1 MRRLILLILLACVV
15 TPLQSQTHEVGFFA
29 GGSNYVGDIGRTN
42 YIYPNK
48 ISGGVIYKY
57 NLNPRI
63 ALRGTYT
70 YIPVSGNDEDAD
82 NSFRKNRP
90 RGQFSFSNTI
100 HEFAAGVEFNFFEYN
115 INDYRTTFTPYIMA
129 EVAAFNYKSPE
140 PSSSNNTILLKNT
153 FSYTLPVGI
162 GIKGRLADNFAIA
175 FETGVR
181 FTFVDDI
188 DFTTDKI
195 NSLDFGGNGND
206 WYVFSGISIV
216 YTFGRPPC
224 FGGIAE

>member
-1 MRRLILLILLACVV
+1 MRGLILLILLACVV
-15 TPLQSQTHEVGFFA
+15 TPLQSQTHEIGFFA

-42 YIYPNK
+42 YIYPNEFA
-48 ISGGVIYKY
+48 GGLVYKY

-70 YIPVSGNDEDAD
+70 YIPVSGNDKDAD
-82 NSFRKNRP
+82 NVFRQSRNI
-90 RGQFSFSNTI
+90 SFSNTI

-115 INDYRTTFTPYIMA
+115 INDYSTTFTPYILA

-140 PSSSNNTILLKNT
+140 PTSSINTILLKNK

-188 DFTTDKI
+188 DFTTDEI
-195 NSLDFGGNGND
+195 NSLNFGGNGDD
-206 WYVFSGISIV
+206 WYMFSGVSIV

>member
-1 MRRLILLILLACVV
+1 MRGLILLILLACVV
-15 TPLQSQTHEVGFFA
+15 TPLQSQTHEIGFFA
-29 GGSNYVGDIGRTN
+29 GGSNYVGDIGSTN
-42 YIYPNK
+42 YIQPNEF
-48 ISGGVIYKY
+48 SGGLVYKY

-70 YIPVSGNDEDAD
+70 YIPVSGNDNDAD
-82 NSFRKNRP
+82 NAFRQNR
-90 RGQFSFSNTI
+90 GISFSNTI
-100 HEFAAGVEFNFFEYN
+100 HEFAAGVEFNFFDYN
-115 INDYRTTFTPYIMA
+115 INDYRTTFTPYILA

-140 PSSSNNTILLKNT
+140 PTSSSNTILLKNK
-153 FSYTLPVGI
+153 FSYTVPVGI
-162 GIKGRLADNFAIA
+162 GLKGRLADNFAIA

-188 DFTTDKI
+188 DFTTDRI

-206 WYVFSGISIV
+206 WYVFSGVSIV

>member
-1 MRRLILLILLACVV
+1 MRGLILLILLACVV
-15 TPLQSQTHEVGFFA
+15 TPLQSQTHEIGFFA
-29 GGSNYVGDIGRTN
+29 GGSNYVGDIGSTN
-42 YIYPNK
+42 YIYPNEFA
-48 ISGGVIYKY
+48 GGLVYKY

-70 YIPVSGNDEDAD
+70 YIPVSGNDNDAD
-82 NSFRKNRP
+82 NAFRQNR
-90 RGQFSFSNTI
+90 GISFSNTI
-100 HEFAAGVEFNFFEYN
+100 HEFAAGVEFNFFDYN
-115 INDYRTTFTPYIMA
+115 INDYRTTFTPYILA

-140 PSSSNNTILLKNT
+140 PTSSSNTILLKNK

-162 GIKGRLADNFAIA
+162 GLKGRLADNFAIA

-188 DFTTDKI
+188 DFTTDRI

-206 WYVFSGISIV
+206 WYVFSGVSIV

>member
-1 MRRLILLILLACVV
+1 MRGLILLILLACVV
-15 TPLQSQTHEVGFFA
+15 TPLQSQTHEIGFFA
-29 GGSNYVGDIGRTN
+29 GGSNYVGDIGSTN
-42 YIYPNK
+42 YIRPNEFA
-48 ISGGVIYKY
+48 GGLVYKY

-70 YIPVSGNDEDAD
+70 YIPVSGNDKDAD
-82 NSFRKNRP
+82 NSFRQNR
-90 RGQFSFSNTI
+90 GINFSNTI
-100 HEFAAGVEFNFFEYN
+100 HEFAAGVEFNFFDYN
-115 INDYRTTFTPYIMA
+115 INDYRTTFTPYILA

-140 PSSSNNTILLKNT
+140 PTSSSNTILLKNK
-153 FSYTLPVGI
+153 FSYTIPVGI
-162 GIKGRLADNFAIA
+162 GLKGRLADNLAIA

-206 WYVFSGISIV
+206 WYVFSGVSIV

>member
-1 MRRLILLILLACVV
+1 MRELILLILLACVV
-15 TPLQSQTHEVGFFA
+15 TPLQSQTHEIGFFA
-29 GGSNYVGDIGRTN
+29 GGSNYVGDIGSTN
-42 YIYPNK
+42 YISPNEFA
-48 ISGGVIYKY
+48 GGLVYKY

-70 YIPVSGNDEDAD
+70 YIPVSGNDNDAD
-82 NSFRKNRP
+82 NAFRQNR
-90 RGQFSFSNTI
+90 GISFSNTI
-100 HEFAAGVEFNFFEYN
+100 HEFAAGVEFNFFDYN
-115 INDYRTTFTPYIMA
+115 INDYRTTFTPYILA

-140 PSSSNNTILLKNT
+140 PTSSSNTILLKNK
-153 FSYTLPVGI
+153 FSYTVPVGI
-162 GIKGRLADNFAIA
+162 GLKGRLADNFAIA

-188 DFTTDKI
+188 DFTTDRI

-206 WYVFSGISIV
+206 WYVFSGVSIV

>member
-1 MRRLILLILLACVV
+1 MRGLILLILLACVV
-15 TPLQSQTHEVGFFA
+15 TPLQSQTHEIGFFA
-29 GGSNYVGDIGRTN
+29 GGSNYVGDIGSTN
-42 YIYPNK
+42 YIHPNEF
-48 ISGGVIYKY
+48 SGGLVYKY

-70 YIPVSGNDEDAD
+70 YIPVSGNDKDAD
-82 NSFRKNRP
+82 NTFRQNR
-90 RGQFSFSNTI
+90 GTSFSNTI
-100 HEFAAGVEFNFFEYN
+100 HEFAAGVEFNFFDYN
-115 INDYRTTFTPYIMA
+115 INNYSTTFTPYILA

-140 PSSSNNTILLKNT
+140 PTSSSNTVLLKNK
-153 FSYTLPVGI
+153 FSYTIPVGI
-162 GIKGRLADNFAIA
+162 GLKGRLADNLAIA

-206 WYVFSGISIV
+206 WYVFSGVSIV

>member
-1 MRRLILLILLACVV
+1 MRGLTLLILLACVV
-15 TPLQSQTHEVGFFA
+15 TPLQSQTHEIGFFA
-29 GGSNYVGDIGRTN
+29 GGSNYVGDIGSTN
-42 YIYPNK
+42 YIYPNEFA
-48 ISGGVIYKY
+48 GGLVYKY

-70 YIPVSGNDEDAD
+70 YIPVSGNDNDAD
-82 NSFRKNRP
+82 NAFRQNR
-90 RGQFSFSNTI
+90 GISFSNTI
-100 HEFAAGVEFNFFEYN
+100 HEFAAGVEFNFFDYN
-115 INDYRTTFTPYIMA
+115 INDYRTTFTPYILA

-140 PSSSNNTILLKNT
+140 PTSSSNTILLKNK
-153 FSYTLPVGI
+153 FSYTVPVGI
-162 GIKGRLADNFAIA
+162 GLKGRLADNFAIA

-188 DFTTDKI
+188 DFTTDRI

-206 WYVFSGISIV
+206 WYMFSGVSIV

>member
-1 MRRLILLILLACVV
+1 MRGLILLILLACVV
-15 TPLQSQTHEVGFFA
+15 TPLQSQTHEIGFFA
-29 GGSNYVGDIGRTN
+29 GGSNYVGDIGSTN
-42 YIYPNK
+42 YIYPNEFA
-48 ISGGVIYKY
+48 GGLVYKY

-70 YIPVSGNDEDAD
+70 YIPVSGNDNDAD
-82 NSFRKNRP
+82 NAFRQNR
-90 RGQFSFSNTI
+90 GISFSNTI
-100 HEFAAGVEFNFFEYN
+100 HEFAAGVEFNFFDYN
-115 INDYRTTFTPYIMA
+115 INDYRTTFTPYILA

-140 PSSSNNTILLKNT
+140 PTSSSNTILLKNK
-153 FSYTLPVGI
+153 FSYTVPVGI
-162 GIKGRLADNFAIA
+162 GLKGRLADNFAIA

-188 DFTTDKI
+188 DFTTDRI

-206 WYVFSGISIV
+206 WYVFSGVSIV

>member
-1 MRRLILLILLACVV
+1 MRGLILLILLACVV
-15 TPLQSQTHEVGFFA
+15 TPLQSQTHEIGFFA
-29 GGSNYVGDIGRTN
+29 GGSNYVGDIGSTN
-42 YIYPNK
+42 YISPHEFA
-48 ISGGVIYKY
+48 GGLVYKY

-70 YIPVSGNDEDAD
+70 YIPVSGNDNDAD
-82 NSFRKNRP
+82 NAFRQNR
-90 RGQFSFSNTI
+90 GISFSNTI
-100 HEFAAGVEFNFFEYN
+100 HEFAAGVEFNFFDYN
-115 INDYRTTFTPYIMA
+115 INDYRTTFTPYILA

-140 PSSSNNTILLKNT
+140 PTSSSNTILLKNK
-153 FSYTLPVGI
+153 FSYTVPVGI
-162 GIKGRLADNFAIA
+162 GLKGRLADNFAIA

-188 DFTTDKI
+188 DFTTDRI

-206 WYVFSGISIV
+206 WYVFSGVSIV

>member
-1 MRRLILLILLACVV
+1 MRGLILLILLACVV
-15 TPLQSQTHEVGFFA
+15 TPSQSQTHEIGFFA
-29 GGSNYVGDIGRTN
+29 GGSNYVGDIGSTN
-42 YIYPNK
+42 YIHPNEF
-48 ISGGVIYKY
+48 SGGLVYKY

-70 YIPVSGNDEDAD
+70 YIPVSGNDKDAD
-82 NSFRKNRP
+82 NTFRQNR
-90 RGQFSFSNTI
+90 GTSFSNTI
-100 HEFAAGVEFNFFEYN
+100 HEFAAGVEFNFFDYN
-115 INDYRTTFTPYIMA
+115 INNYSTTFTPYILA

-140 PSSSNNTILLKNT
+140 PTSSSNTILLKNK
-153 FSYTLPVGI
+153 FSYTIPVGI
-162 GIKGRLADNFAIA
+162 GLKGRLADNLAIA

-206 WYVFSGISIV
+206 WYVFSGVSIV

>member
-1 MRRLILLILLACVV
+1 MREFILLILV
-15 TPLQSQTHEVGFFA
+15 TCAVIPLQSQTHEVGFFA
-29 GGSNYVGDIGRTN
+29 GGSNYVGDIGSTN

-48 ISGGVIYKY
+48 IAGGLVYKY

-70 YIPVSGNDEDAD
+70 FIPVSGNDKNAD
-82 NSFRKNRP
+82 NPYRKNRP
-90 RGQFSFSNTI
+90 GGQFSFSNTI
-100 HEFAAGVEFNFFEYN
+100 HEFAAGVEFNFFHYN
-115 INDYRTTFTPYIMA
+115 INDYTSTFTPYILA
-129 EVAAFNYKSPE
+129 EFAAFNYRSPE
-140 PSSSNNTILLKNT
+140 PSASSNNILLKST
-153 FSYTLPVGI
+153 FSYTLPVGV

-181 FTFVDDI
+181 FTLVDDI

-195 NSLDFGGNGND
+195 DSLNFGGNGND
-206 WYVFSGISIV
+206 WYVFTGISLV

>member
-1 MRRLILLILLACVV
+1 MRGLILLILLACVV
-15 TPLQSQTHEVGFFA
+15 TPLQSQTHEIGFFA
-29 GGSNYVGDIGRTN
+29 GGSNYVGDIGSTN
-42 YIYPNK
+42 YIHPNEF
-48 ISGGVIYKY
+48 SGGLVYKY

-70 YIPVSGNDEDAD
+70 YIPVSGNDKDAD
-82 NSFRKNRP
+82 NTFRQNR
-90 RGQFSFSNTI
+90 GTSFSNTI
-100 HEFAAGVEFNFFEYN
+100 HEFAAGVEFNFFDYN
-115 INDYRTTFTPYIMA
+115 INNYSTTFTPYILA

-140 PSSSNNTILLKNT
+140 PTSSSNTILLKNK
-153 FSYTLPVGI
+153 FSYTIPVGI
-162 GIKGRLADNFAIA
+162 GLKGRLADNLAIA

-206 WYVFSGISIV
+206 WYVFSGVSIV

>member
-1 MRRLILLILLACVV
+1 MRGLILLILFVCLA
-15 TPLQSQTHEVGFFA
+15 TPLQSQIHEIGIFA
-29 GGSNYVGDIGRTN
+29 GGSNYVGDIGSTN
-42 YIYPNK
+42 YIRPNK
-48 ISGGVIYKY
+48 FAGGLIYKY

-70 YIPVSGNDEDAD
+70 YIPVSGDDAD
-82 NSFRKNRP
+82 ASNPSRQNR
-90 RGQFSFSNTI
+90 GYNFSNNI
-100 HEFAAGVEFNFFEYN
+100 HEFAAGVEFNFFDYN
-115 INDYRTTFTPYIMA
+115 ISDYRTTFTPYILA
-129 EVAAFNYKSPE
+129 EIAAFNYKSPG
-140 PSSSNNTILLKNT
+140 SQVSNNTISLKNK

-162 GIKGRLADNFAIA
+162 GLKGRLADNFAIA
-175 FETGVR
+175 FETGIR

-188 DFTTDKI
+188 DFTTDRI

-206 WYVFSGISIV
+206 WYVFSGVSIV

>member
-1 MRRLILLILLACVV
+1 MRELILLILLACVI
-15 TPLQSQTHEVGFFA
+15 TPLQSQTHEIGFFA
-29 GGSNYVGDIGRTN
+29 GGSNYVGDIGSTN
-42 YIYPNK
+42 YISPNEFA
-48 ISGGVIYKY
+48 GGLVYKY

-70 YIPVSGNDEDAD
+70 YIPVSGNDNDAD
-82 NSFRKNRP
+82 NAFRQNR
-90 RGQFSFSNTI
+90 GISFSNTI
-100 HEFAAGVEFNFFEYN
+100 HEFAAGVEFNFFDYN
-115 INDYRTTFTPYIMA
+115 INDYRTTFTPYILA

-140 PSSSNNTILLKNT
+140 PTSSSNTILLKNK
-153 FSYTLPVGI
+153 FSYTVPVGI
-162 GIKGRLADNFAIA
+162 GLKGRLADNFAIA

-188 DFTTDKI
+188 DFTTDRI

-206 WYVFSGISIV
+206 WYVFSGVSIV

>member
-1 MRRLILLILLACVV
+1 MRGLILLILLACVV
-15 TPLQSQTHEVGFFA
+15 TPLQSQTHEIGFFA
-29 GGSNYVGDIGRTN
+29 GGSNYVGDIGSTN
-42 YIYPNK
+42 YIRPNEFA
-48 ISGGVIYKY
+48 GGLVYKY

-70 YIPVSGNDEDAD
+70 YIPVSGNDKDAD
-82 NSFRKNRP
+82 NSFRQNR
-90 RGQFSFSNTI
+90 GINFSNTI
-100 HEFAAGVEFNFFEYN
+100 HEFAAGVEFNFFDYN
-115 INDYRTTFTPYIMA
+115 INDYRTTFTPYILA

-140 PSSSNNTILLKNT
+140 PTSSSNTILLKNK
-153 FSYTLPVGI
+153 FSYTVPVGI
-162 GIKGRLADNFAIA
+162 GLKGRLADNLAIA

-195 NSLDFGGNGND
+195 NSLNFGGDGND
-206 WYVFSGISIV
+206 WYVFSGVSIV

>member
-1 MRRLILLILLACVV
+1 MRGLILLILLACVV
-15 TPLQSQTHEVGFFA
+15 TPLQSQTHEIGFFA
-29 GGSNYVGDIGRTN
+29 GGSNYVGDIGSTN
-42 YIYPNK
+42 YIYPNEFA
-48 ISGGVIYKY
+48 GGLVYKY

-70 YIPVSGNDEDAD
+70 YIPVSGNDNNAD
-82 NSFRKNRP
+82 NAFRQNR
-90 RGQFSFSNTI
+90 GISFSNTI
-100 HEFAAGVEFNFFEYN
+100 HEFAAGVEFNFFDYN
-115 INDYRTTFTPYIMA
+115 INDYRTTFTPYILA

-140 PSSSNNTILLKNT
+140 PTSSSNTILLKNK
-153 FSYTLPVGI
+153 FSYTVPVGI
-162 GIKGRLADNFAIA
+162 GLKGRLADNFAIA

-188 DFTTDKI
+188 DFTTDRI

-206 WYVFSGISIV
+206 WYMFSGVSIV

>member
-1 MRRLILLILLACVV
+1 MRGLILLILLACVV
-15 TPLQSQTHEVGFFA
+15 TPLQSQTHEIGFFA
-29 GGSNYVGDIGRTN
+29 GGSNYVGDIGSTN
-42 YIYPNK
+42 YIYPNEFA
-48 ISGGVIYKY
+48 GGLVYKY

-70 YIPVSGNDEDAD
+70 YIPVSGNDNDAD
-82 NSFRKNRP
+82 NAFRQNR
-90 RGQFSFSNTI
+90 GISFSNTI
-100 HEFAAGVEFNFFEYN
+100 HEFAAGVEFNFFDYN
-115 INDYRTTFTPYIMA
+115 INDYRTTFTPYILA

-140 PSSSNNTILLKNT
+140 PTSSSNTILLKNK
-153 FSYTLPVGI
+153 FSYTVPVGI
-162 GIKGRLADNFAIA
+162 GLKGRLADNFAIA

-188 DFTTDKI
+188 DFTTDRI

-206 WYVFSGISIV
+206 WYMFSGVSIV

>member
-1 MRRLILLILLACVV
+1 MRGLILLILLACVV
-15 TPLQSQTHEVGFFA
+15 TSLQSQTHEIGFFA
-29 GGSNYVGDIGRTN
+29 GGSNYVGDIGSTN
-42 YIYPNK
+42 YIHPNEF
-48 ISGGVIYKY
+48 SGGLVYKY

-70 YIPVSGNDEDAD
+70 YIPVSGNDKDAD
-82 NSFRKNRP
+82 NTFRQNR
-90 RGQFSFSNTI
+90 GTSFSNTI
-100 HEFAAGVEFNFFEYN
+100 HEFAVGVEFNFFDYN
-115 INDYRTTFTPYIMA
+115 INNYSTTFTPYILA

-140 PSSSNNTILLKNT
+140 PTSSSNTILLKNK
-153 FSYTLPVGI
+153 FSYTIPVGI
-162 GIKGRLADNFAIA
+162 GLKGRLADNLAIA

-206 WYVFSGISIV
+206 WYVFSGVSIV

>member
-1 MRRLILLILLACVV
+1 MRGLILLILLACVV
-15 TPLQSQTHEVGFFA
+15 TPLQSQTHEIGFFA
-29 GGSNYVGDIGRTN
+29 GGSNYVGDIGSTN
-42 YIYPNK
+42 YIQPNEFA
-48 ISGGVIYKY
+48 GGLVYKY

-70 YIPVSGNDEDAD
+70 YIPVSGNDNDAD
-82 NSFRKNRP
+82 NAFRQNR
-90 RGQFSFSNTI
+90 GISFSNTI
-100 HEFAAGVEFNFFEYN
+100 HEFAAGVEFNFFDYN
-115 INDYRTTFTPYIMA
+115 INDYRTTFTPYILA

-140 PSSSNNTILLKNT
+140 PTSSSNTILLKNK
-153 FSYTLPVGI
+153 FSYTVPVGI
-162 GIKGRLADNFAIA
+162 GLKGRLADNFAIA

-188 DFTTDKI
+188 DFTTDRI

-206 WYVFSGISIV
+206 WYVFSGVSIV

>member
-1 MRRLILLILLACVV
+1 MKEFILFILLACVV
-15 TPLQSQTHEVGFFA
+15 TPLQSQTHEIGVFA

-48 ISGGVIYKY
+48 LAGGAVYKY

-63 ALRGTYT
+63 ALRAAYT
-70 YIPVSGNDEDAD
+70 YIPISGNDQDAD
-82 NSFRKNRP
+82 NPYRLNRP
-90 RGQFSFSNTI
+90 NGQFTFNNTI
-100 HEFAAGVEFNFFEYN
+100 HEFAAGVEFNFFHYN
-115 INDYRTTFTPYIMA
+115 ISDYRTTFTPYILA
-129 EVAAFNYKSPE
+129 EIAAFNYKSPE
-140 PSSSNNTILLKNT
+140 PSTTTNTIRLENT
-153 FSYTLPVGI
+153 FSYTLPVGV
-162 GIKGRLADNFAIA
+162 GIKGRLSDNLAIA

-181 FTFVDDI
+181 FTLVDDL

-224 FGGIAE
+224 FGGLTN